1 MIHKKIPFWIFAVLL
16 FTAAAAVG
24 TVYAASLGDRMNIW
38 LETEYGSPEELKGLR
53 LSSKIADTSGA
64 LWNVQTAFAEELQQK
79 PESGGIKP
87 GTGIRLR
94 ADTAFEKIGEEKS
107 YVYGW
112 YDYGEED
119 PAGSYT
125 MGVTADMENL
135 FAGIEEPGLY
145 PLADYTDQLGFSA
158 GITEDNRRIRFFDG
172 SVCPWIKA
180 DCPKNYTFQMLGEE
194 GRVPSLVIEDLF
206 GEEFHVISAGDWL
219 YFTLP
224 NISLQRE
231 KKTGAESGWDY
242 EGTTG
247 ILRIRRETEGSLMW
261 EQTENLYPLTVGGE
275 QNRVVYD
282 LFEQPGSGLLIL
294 IVSEGSDLFLHFY
307 DPKAPAQRE
316 PLLVCSLGEVQPSA
330 VRLMFQQDLVNYA
343 VMEEDSLVRIVG
355 TCRVPKEGRAE
366 ALESY
371 MLKSEDPHVDSPSA
385 MLYTDHSLYT
395 AGQDGS
401 DAGTCAYDI
410 YKFKN
415 GGLVYCGRLWQEG
428 FQDLS
433 LGYIRRSWDARTLRL
448 DSAADQ

>member
-38 LETEYGSPEELKGLR
+38 LETEYGSPEELKGLM
-53 LSSKIADTSGA
+53 LSSDITDTSGA
-64 LWNVQTAFAEELQQK
+64 IWNVCTAFAEGTRQTAV
-79 PESGGIKP
+79 SDAVKP
-87 GTGIRLR
+87 GAGIRLC
-94 ADTAFEKIGEEKS
+94 ADIKFEKMGEEKS

-119 PAGSYT
+119 PVGCYT
-125 MGVTADMENL
+125 MGVTPDMEGL

-145 PLADYTDQLGFSA
+145 PLTDYTDQLGLAA
-158 GITEDNRRIRFFDG
+158 GIPEGDRSIRYFDG

-180 DCPKNYTFQMLGEE
+180 DCPENYRFQMLGEE
-194 GRVPSLVIEDLF
+194 GRAPSYVIEDLF
-206 GEEFHVISAGDWL
+206 EEEFHVISAGDWH

-224 NISLQRE
+224 NISLQHE
-231 KKTGAESGWDY
+231 KETGGESSWDY

-247 ILRIRRETEGSLMW
+247 ILRVPRETSGSLAW

-275 QNRVVYD
+275 HSRVVYD
-282 LFEQPGSGLLIL
+282 LYEQPESGLLIL
-294 IVSEGSDLFLHFY
+294 VASEDGRLYLHFY
-307 DPKAPAQRE
+307 DPNESLQRE
-316 PLLVCSLGEVQPSA
+316 PLPICALGEVRPSA

-343 VMEEDSLVRIVG
+343 VLEEDSVRIAG
-355 TCRVPKEGRAE
+355 TCRVPAEGRAE

-371 MLKSEDPHVDSPSA
+371 MLKPEEPVLVSPSA
-385 MLYTDHSLYT
+385 MLYTDHSLYA

-415 GGLVYCGRLWQEG
+415 GSLVYYGRLWQEG

-448 DSAADQ
+448 DSAAD

>member
-38 LETEYGSPEELKGLR
+38 LETEYGSPEELQDLK
-53 LSSKIADTSGA
+53 LSSKITDTSGA
-64 LWNVQTAFAEELQQK
+64 IWNVCTAFAEETRQNAV
-79 PESGGIKP
+79 SDGVKP
-87 GTGIRLR
+87 GAAIRLC
-94 ADTAFEKIGEEKS
+94 ADIGFEKMGEEKS

-125 MGVTADMENL
+125 IGVTPDMENL
-135 FAGIEEPGLY
+135 FAGIEKPGLY
-145 PLADYTDQLGFSA
+145 PLADYTDQLGFAA
-158 GITEDNRRIRFFDG
+158 GIPEGTHSIRSFDG
-172 SVCPWIKA
+172 AVCPWIKA
-180 DCPKNYTFQMLGEE
+180 DCPKDYRFQMLGEE

-206 GEEFHVISAGDWL
+206 REEFHVISAGDWL

-231 KKTGAESGWDY
+231 KETVGESGWDY

-275 QNRVVYD
+275 QSRVVYD
-282 LFEQPGSGLLIL
+282 LYEQPESGLLIL
-294 IVSEGSDLFLHFY
+294 IVSEAGQLFLHFY
-307 DPKAPAQRE
+307 DPAAHVQVK
-316 PLLVCSLGEVQPSA
+316 PLLVCDLGELQPSA

-343 VMEEDSLVRIVG
+343 VMGDDSSVRIVG
-355 TCRVPKEGRAE
+355 TCRVPEEGRAV

-371 MLKSEDPHVDSPSA
+371 MLKSEDTYVDSPSA
-385 MLYTDHSLYT
+385 MLYTDHSLY
-395 AGQDGS
+395 AVGQDGS

-410 YKFKN
+410 YKFKS
-415 GGLVYCGRLWQEG
+415 GGLAYCGRLWQEG

-448 DSAADQ
+448 DSAVK